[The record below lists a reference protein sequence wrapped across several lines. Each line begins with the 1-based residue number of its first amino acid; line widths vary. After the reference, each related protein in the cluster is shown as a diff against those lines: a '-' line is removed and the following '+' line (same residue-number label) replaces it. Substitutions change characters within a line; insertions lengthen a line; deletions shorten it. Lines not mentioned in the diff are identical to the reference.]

1 MRGEW
6 VIPYRGNLTC
16 KTARSRMLNGIHELA
31 VRWGQLCP
39 AEVEI
44 GEETMITKKQN
55 WIVLIILFS
64 LLLGACNLPGAQPTE
79 NPFPTFAAQTVEARL
94 TAAVEDNPPP
104 VLPEATD
111 TPQPEPTPAPTGSPT
126 NTAIPTQTD
135 VPCDRAAFVSDVT
148 IPDGTL
154 LGPDDDFTKTWRL
167 RNTGSCSWNASYD
180 LIFKEGD
187 AMGGP
192 ASQELTSGTVSPGQT
207 VDISVDLTS
216 PSSTGEYRGDWLIRS
231 DDGIIFGV
239 GTGADVAFYVEIKVG
254 SPTATPYPVL
264 ASDGDLQLDQTNS
277 VDLDTGTIGGSG
289 TDLWF
294 HAVSASIKYFESEN
308 GAKFKLMTESQPSLS
323 DCQDASL
330 GDVQILIG
338 DISSGDVFCYK
349 TNQGNYGRLEVEGIT
364 PSSPQTMTIDFKTW
378 DT

>member
-1 MRGEW
+1 
-6 VIPYRGNLTC
+6 
-16 KTARSRMLNGIHELA
+16 MLNGIHELA

-44 GEETMITKKQN
+44 GEETMIIKKQN

-104 VLPEATD
+104 DLPEATD
-111 TPQPEPTPAPTGSPT
+111 TPQPEPTPEPTGSPT

-216 PSSTGEYRGDWLIRS
+216 PSSTGEYR
-231 DDGIIFGV
+231 
-239 GTGADVAFYVEIKVG
+239 